1 VLLVEH
7 LDLCFTW
14 FYLEAKQFTKLRTG
28 GEFGTSGKGRSPLRA
43 APSRRCPR
51 GRCRS
56 RRGPPL
62 QAGCRP
68 QLARR
73 RVYDPCT
80 DCCWPAS
87 PCALVS
93 AGRPL
98 PRRWHPL
105 QPACRTAALA
115 AVAAGAG
122 TPQRQAQVR
131 LAACRGAVAAPRT
144 GRRAQPDRSPV
155 SGRATA
161 ASARSAAGLRSTE
174 HTRRLLVK
182 GSRCSTVRDG
192 QQPSRWKRAHQR
204 RPLLQ

>member
-1 VLLVEH
+1 MLRMLLPGSK
-7 LDLCFTW
+7 
-14 FYLEAKQFTKLRTG
+14 AIKQIEERGKNR
-28 GEFGTSGKGRSPLRA
+28 TSGKGRSPLRA

-51 GRCRS
+51 GHCRS
-56 RRGPPL
+56 RRDPRL

-73 RVYDPCT
+73 RAYDPCT
-80 DCCWPAS
+80 GRCWPAS

-105 QPACRTAALA
+105 QPACRAAALA

-122 TPQRQAQVR
+122 TPQRRAQVR

-144 GRRAQPDRSPV
+144 GRRAQPDRRPV

-174 HTRRLLVK
+174 HTR
-182 GSRCSTVRDG
+182 
-192 QQPSRWKRAHQR
+192 
-204 RPLLQ
+204 